1 MIRPSFNGSKVNET
15 QLRAYEDALAESHF
29 VGVRV
34 QLLDANEQVQSEL
47 ASGPTGVLGGQV
59 DIDVTS
65 DGADRTLSLS
75 ILDPSRKITLDETPS
90 DYGLFVGSF
99 VRVYREDY
107 VAELGG
113 FVSYPVFTGPVS
125 SFARDHPEVALTAR
139 GKEALA
145 LDPYVMLSA
154 LSITRG
160 TLVTTAIKRIMGT
173 SGERRYQFPELHTRL
188 GHHLSV
194 PRLSQAWRASQ
205 KLAGTAN
212 RQLFY
217 DGAGYLRL
225 RRRLDDAVFTFRDGD
240 RSMLLQA
247 PALAYDFT
255 EFRNTADVTGGV
267 PKKHK
272 QKVHELVTVAAGN
285 PLSPGA
291 LKRNGV
297 PMHATTVIDDEQ
309 ILRRAGAIER
319 GRAAVSAGLMLQTD
333 PSQSAF
339 DALPVPHLEPG
350 DVVRV
355 ATDHGYTLIRMR
367 QWTIPLTS
375 ESMPVGIRR
384 TLKWRTRYRHT
395 RRGRRR

>member
-1 MIRPSFNGSKVNET
+1 MIRPMFQGSKVNET
-15 QLRAYEDALAESHF
+15 QLRAYEAALAESRF

-34 QLLDANEQVQSEL
+34 QLLDADERVQSEL
-47 ASGPTGVLGGQV
+47 NTGPTGVLGGQV
-59 DIDVTS
+59 DIDVSS
-65 DGADRTLSLS
+65 DGADRTLTLAV
-75 ILDPSRKITLDETPS
+75 LDPEKKITLDEHPS

-99 VRVYREDY
+99 IRVYREDY

-113 FVSYPVFTGPVS
+113 FVSCPVFTGPIA
-125 SFARDHPEVALTAR
+125 SFSRDHPEVAITAR

-154 LSITRG
+154 ISATRG
-160 TLVTTAIKRIMGT
+160 TLVVTAIKRIMNT
-173 SGERRYQFPELHTRL
+173 TGERRYSFPNLHTRL
-188 GHHLSV
+188 AHHLSV
-194 PRLSQAWRASQ
+194 PRLSQPWRASQ
-205 KLAGTAN
+205 KLAGTAE

-217 DGAGYLRL
+217 DGAGFLRL
-225 RRRLDDAVFTFRDGD
+225 RRRINDPVFTFRDGD
-240 RSMLLQA
+240 QSTLLQA

-255 EFRNTADVTGGV
+255 EFRNTADVTGGT

-272 QKVHELVTVAAGN
+272 GRIHELVTVAAGN

-291 LKRNGV
+291 LARNGV

-309 ILRRAGAIER
+309 ILRHASAIRR
-319 GRAAVSAGLMLQTD
+319 GRAAVAAGLLLQAD

-355 ATDHGYTLIRMR
+355 ATEHGYMTVRMR

-375 ESMPVGIRR
+375 DSMPVGIRR

-395 RRGRRR
+395 RRGRR